1 MRRVLVE
8 DRRLVTDQ
16 SEIRRLRRRSF
27 ARYAELGRVLPI
39 VLFACFLNLAAGT
52 PTWSQAP
59 PPPPPRGR
67 PAPPRLDAEAVSE
80 HLRAVRRR
88 LEQAKSS
95 NSDTGKLL
103 AMARRAL
110 DAADERAKAKDF
122 FGADRRIA
130 GADDLIHASEHSLH
144 IAEGPTGPLPQ
155 AREVADHLQNVY
167 FRLQQADYFAT
178 TSGYPDAQS
187 LPSIARKF
195 YEQAREAY
203 DTGDWFV
210 AEEYT
215 KSAADTV
222 RALENL
228 AQATPEP
235 PRPPKPIE

>member
-1 MRRVLVE
+1 VS
-8 DRRLVTDQ
+8 DSGDN
-16 SEIRRLRRRSF
+16 RRLRWGSF
-27 ARYAELGRVLPI
+27 GRNAELRCVLLTG
-39 VLFACFLNLAAGT
+39 LFACFLNLASGT
-52 PTWSQAP
+52 PAWSQAP
-59 PPPPPRGR
+59 PPSPPPRAR
-67 PAPPRLDAEAVSE
+67 PAPPRLDANSVSE

-88 LEQAKSS
+88 LEQAKST

-110 DAADERAKAKDF
+110 DVADERAKAKDF
-122 FGADRRIA
+122 FGAERRIA
-130 GADDLIHASEHSLH
+130 GADDLIHASEHPLH
-144 IAEGPTGPLPQ
+144 IAEGPKGPLPQ
-155 AREVADHLQNVY
+155 AREVADHLQDVY

-178 TSGYPDAQS
+178 TSGEPDAQP

-228 AQATPEP
+228 AQAAAPEP
-235 PRPPKPIE
+235 ARPPKPIE